1 MTAVTGVQTRLKRLG
16 AQGIINPLDKESS
29 DAYASDFPRRR
40 RNGSRFREPGL
51 GAILSAAAAL
61 WLRRSAIWL
70 QQRLRPERL
79 WAVRF
84 DPGAAQ
90 PGRAAHRDASPAPH
104 DRRQRGPGA

>member
-1 MTAVTGVQTRLKRLG
+1 RLDADPNITRVKQVEPRLSS
-16 AQGIINPLDKESS
+16 AFRRASSDSAHNSHINPLDKESR

-90 PGRAAHRDASPAPH
+90 PGRA
-104 DRRQRGPGA
+104 